1 MAAMVFDG
9 NVFKGNG
16 EMLKRVAVLVLLLV
30 GLSLQGCVS
39 AGAGLK
45 SFVNTYS
52 GYEFLYPNSWVEVK
66 VADGPDVVL
75 HDLIEETE
83 NISVVISPVPDNKSL
98 AQLGSPSEVGY
109 KLSKNAIA
117 PPGSGRE
124 ADLINAESR
133 AVGTET
139 YYLLEYLVQFP
150 NKVARHNIASVVVR
164 RGQLFTLNLSTTE
177 QRWQKN
183 QDLFKQIVDSFN
195 VY

>member
-1 MAAMVFDG
+1 MGAVD
-9 NVFKGNG
+9 
-16 EMLKRVAVLVLLLV
+16 MLKRVAVLVLLVV
-30 GLSLQGCVS
+30 GLSLQGCVA

-52 GYEFLYPNSWVEVK
+52 GYEFLYPNSWLEVK
-66 VADGPDVVL
+66 VKDGPDVVL

-83 NISVVISPVPDNKSL
+83 NVSVVISPVPGGKTL

-117 PPGSGRE
+117 PADSGRKAE
-124 ADLINAESR
+124 LVNAESR
-133 AVGTET
+133 DVGTET
-139 YYLLEYLVQFP
+139 YYFLEYLVQLP
-150 NKVARHNIASVVVR
+150 NNVMRHNLASVVVR

-177 QRWQKN
+177 QRWQKK
-183 QDLFKQIVDSFN
+183 QDLFKAVVESFN